1 MDIEKARELFSCV
14 RWGKYAFY
22 CSYVY
27 PSINEIDIRLRDLTE
42 GSVSL
47 TAEPVWRIRLTN
59 EDLKKIKSEAKLFSW
74 IESLVCEHFIE
85 NGVE

>member
-1 MDIEKARELFSCV
+1 MHIEKARELFDCV

-27 PSINEIDIRLRDLTE
+27 PARDKIEIRLRDLSK
-42 GSVSL
+42 GSPSL
-47 TAEPVWRIRLTN
+47 SHKPIWSIRLIQ
-59 EDLKKIKSEAKLFSW
+59 EDLHLKNKAKLFSW